1 MLELQYVNFVDTLR
15 KFTRWVKIFLLALTL
30 GLFCSFA
37 TAQDSLL
44 LLLKNGGYNIFFRHA
59 KTDGLD
65 PHKKNPPNET
75 PYNCA
80 SQRPL
85 NDAGRAQAQEIGRR
99 FSELL
104 LPVGDVY
111 SSPVCRC
118 EETAKLAFGKVTT
131 VDWMVVRRGQ
141 FLSKLD
147 KELRSVPSTGIFTK
161 TPTGKNN
168 IYVGHNITFTEF
180 LVGKEFGRPSL
191 EEGEALVI
199 EPGEPPKVL
208 GRIKFY

>member
-1 MLELQYVNFVDTLR
+1 
-15 KFTRWVKIFLLALTL
+15 
-30 GLFCSFA
+30 
-37 TAQDSLL
+37 
-44 LLLKNGGYNIFFRHA
+44 
-59 KTDGLD
+59 
-65 PHKKNPPNET
+65 
-75 PYNCA
+75 
-80 SQRPL
+80 
-85 NDAGRAQAQEIGRR
+85 
-99 FSELL
+99 
-104 LPVGDVY
+104 VGDVY

>member
-1 MLELQYVNFVDTLR
+1 MMNSNQPDRPWGRLTGR
-15 KFTRWVKIFLLALTL
+15 RAIKITAALTL
-30 GLFCSFA
+30 WAFCA
-37 TAQDSLL
+37 AANAQVDLL
-44 LLLKNGGYNIFFRHA
+44 TLLKNGGYNIFFRHA
-59 KTDGLD
+59 VTDGQD
-65 PHKKNPPNET
+65 PHKSNPPNET
-75 PYNCA
+75 TYNCA
-80 SQRPL
+80 TQRPL
-85 NDAGRAQAQEIGRR
+85 NDAGKAQAKEIGRR
-99 FSELL
+99 FAELA

-118 EETAKLAFGKVTT
+118 EETARLAFGKVAA

-141 FLSKLD
+141 FMSRLD
-147 KELRSVPSTGIFTK
+147 QELRSVPSTGFFTK

-168 IYVGHNITFTEF
+168 IYVGHNITFTAY

-208 GRIKFY
+208 GRVKFY

>member
-1 MLELQYVNFVDTLR
+1 MLELKYLNMVDTLR
-15 KFTRWVKIFLLALTL
+15 KFTGWVKAFLLALAL
-30 GLFCSFA
+30 GSFCSFA

-65 PHKKNPPNET
+65 PHKLNPPNET
-75 PYNCA
+75 LYNCA
-80 SQRPL
+80 TQRPL

-99 FSELL
+99 FAELV

-180 LVGKEFGRPSL
+180 LVGKEFGRPFL
-191 EEGEALVI
+191 QEGEALVI

>member
-1 MLELQYVNFVDTLR
+1 
-15 KFTRWVKIFLLALTL
+15 
-30 GLFCSFA
+30 
-37 TAQDSLL
+37 
-44 LLLKNGGYNIFFRHA
+44 
-59 KTDGLD
+59 
-65 PHKKNPPNET
+65 
-75 PYNCA
+75 
-80 SQRPL
+80 
-85 NDAGRAQAQEIGRR
+85 
-99 FSELL
+99 
-104 LPVGDVY
+104 VGEVY
-111 SSPVCRC
+111 SSPICRC
-118 EETAKLAFGKVTT
+118 EDTAKLAFGKVTT

-168 IYVGHNITFTEF
+168 IYVGHNNTFTEF
-180 LVGKEFGRPSL
+180 LVGKEFGRPFL